1 MIQVKKRG
9 KEPLRPIIDV
19 ALNYP
24 LRLALFPAG
33 DDRSRKEC
41 LPRCKESKA
50 RMRHAMPDDK
60 PDVLRLYYFRLGSL
74 KERSEQWV
82 DVGRRCT
89 QIFRHSEWLLIGMW
103 KD

>member
-1 MIQVKKRG
+1 
-9 KEPLRPIIDV
+9 
-19 ALNYP
+19 
-24 LRLALFPAG
+24 
-33 DDRSRKEC
+33 
-41 LPRCKESKA
+41 
-50 RMRHAMPDDK
+50 MRHAMPDDK

-74 KERSEQWV
+74 KERSEKWV